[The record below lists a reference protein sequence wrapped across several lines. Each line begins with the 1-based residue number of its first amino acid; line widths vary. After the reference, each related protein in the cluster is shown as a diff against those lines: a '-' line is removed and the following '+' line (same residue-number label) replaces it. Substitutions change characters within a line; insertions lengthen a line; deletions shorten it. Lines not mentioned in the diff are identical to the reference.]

1 LIRIGN
7 AKAGS
12 TTKQSGTSQTAA
24 AFLVDVAEQGKVYW
38 YGRAGLSMGS
48 IRSSSDGSFGGG
60 KSTCNDD
67 STSNDSMMSGT
78 FGYEVSAAK
87 ASTSQQEVRDAPH
100 DSSSDRSQWQHGR
113 GTSGASD
120 ESLQDA
126 SSLSSAAANGSSST
140 VPWNDDV
147 QSVFNEW
154 LTDEGEDVTDAP
166 PALQNWNDVRWYAA
180 TDAASSNTWKL
191 LYGLTPQ
198 ADHPVAPYDPRSIGK
213 RPNLPHST
221 AQQVGVM
228 ESPFADLAWMPFQA
242 GGASDASGFSGAV
255 SDSVESICGSVDS
268 TGSDVASRGSPARQ
282 AAVVVHHLTP
292 DELVKYGG
300 LQPVSG
306 RILLQ
311 QLLRGIVLPL
321 TLSSRLEE
329 ALLLLR

>member
-1 LIRIGN
+1 VAAALGLPCAVVGTPDHPLIRIGN

-12 TTKQSGTSQTAA
+12 TTKQSSTSQTAA
-24 AFLVDVAEQGKVYW
+24 VFLVDVAEQGKVYW

-48 IRSSSDGSFGGG
+48 IRSSSDGSFDGGN
-60 KSTCNDD
+60 STCNDD
-67 STSNDSMMSGT
+67 STSNDSTMSGT
-78 FGYEVSAAK
+78 FGHEVSAAK

-100 DSSSDRSQWQHGR
+100 AGSSDHSQWQHGR

-126 SSLSSAAANGSSST
+126 SSSTSAAADGSSGT
-140 VPWNDDV
+140 MPWNDDV

-154 LTDEGEDVTDAP
+154 LMDEGEDVTDAP
-166 PALQNWNDVRWYAA
+166 PGLQNWNDIRWYAA

-191 LYGLTPQ
+191 LYGLTPPQ
-198 ADHPVAPYDPRSIGK
+198 SDQPAAPYDPRSIGK
-213 RPNLPHST
+213 QPNQPHST

-228 ESPFADLAWMPFQA
+228 ESPFTDL
-242 GGASDASGFSGAV
+242 ASDASGFSGAV

-306 RILLQ
+306 RILL
-311 QLLRGIVLPL
+311 
-321 TLSSRLEE
+321 
-329 ALLLLR
+329 